1 MRRLRLAAAAV
12 LLVLAAVLA
21 VLAHDVLAWRSALSH
36 GDAVLRTHPRQA
48 VWQPATWVPGDPV
61 AGTLAL
67 QGDLALRRAIRAYD
81 VAATTGRGFDSGVTQ
96 SVVRGGA
103 EVRLSDVAA
112 QGSARDASQAS
123 DLLGVLVEAGGTVVG
138 GVTADD
144 RAQAAFTA
152 AVQRDPSNFDAKYN
166 LELLLRRTRA
176 TAARHGAGN
185 GAGSRG
191 RGRKGAGAGTPG
203 RGY

>member
-1 MRRLRLAAAAV
+1 MRRIRLAAAAV

-21 VLAHDVLAWRSALSH
+21 VLAHDVLAWRSALNH

-48 VWQPATWVPGDPV
+48 VWQPATWVPGNPV

-67 QGDLALRRAIRAYD
+67 RGDLALRRAVRAYD
-81 VAATTGRGFDSGVTQ
+81 IAATTGRGFDSGVTQ